1 MATTK
6 RISGDYNIVTLQA
19 NNNVTISTNT
29 VNVVGNMQSVAISA
43 TDIVAANSITAV
55 GNAIAAVFIGD
66 GSGLTN
72 IPAGNASANRI
83 QNGTSKVDIP
93 SISGNIEIN
102 VGGVAN
108 VMKLV
113 TTGAIMPGNITVGNI
128 LTDNYYFANGS
139 PFISG
144 GTVTF
149 EAQATA
155 PANSVAGDFWFSTT
169 NGILYQYVADG
180 TSDQWVDMSG
190 VATPP
195 ATSSATANTVVE
207 RDTNASFTANVIT
220 VSEVVSTGNVTGNY
234 FVGNGSQLT
243 GVQTG
248 APSNIVNGTS
258 QVNVTALNGNINV
271 NVAGVTVSTFVSSG
285 LAVGNVINLNANGVG
300 NIGNSSGYFN
310 RIFATSTSALYAD
323 LAEVYTAD
331 QNYDPG
337 TVMIFA
343 GPVEITQSTNDHDT
357 RVAGVVSTNPAYI
370 MNSGMAGVAL
380 ALTGR
385 VPCWV
390 QGPVHKGEIL
400 VTGTQPGTARRL
412 DKDKWKPGCV
422 IGKSMTDI
430 DDDNLHLVTIS
441 VGRF

>member
-1 MATTK
+1 
-6 RISGDYNIVTLQA
+6 
-19 NNNVTISTNT
+19 
-29 VNVVGNMQSVAISA
+29 
-43 TDIVAANSITAV
+43 
-55 GNAIAAVFIGD
+55 
-66 GSGLTN
+66 
-72 IPAGNASANRI
+72 
-83 QNGTSKVDIP
+83 
-93 SISGNIEIN
+93 
-102 VGGVAN
+102 
-108 VMKLV
+108 MKLV
-113 TTGAIMPGNITVGNI
+113 TTGAIMSGNITVGNI

-155 PANSVAGDFWFSTT
+155 PANAVAGDFWFSTT

-234 FVGNGSQLT
+234 FVGNGSH
-243 GVQTG
+243 
-248 APSNIVNGTS
+248 
-258 QVNVTALNGNINV
+258 VTALIGNINV